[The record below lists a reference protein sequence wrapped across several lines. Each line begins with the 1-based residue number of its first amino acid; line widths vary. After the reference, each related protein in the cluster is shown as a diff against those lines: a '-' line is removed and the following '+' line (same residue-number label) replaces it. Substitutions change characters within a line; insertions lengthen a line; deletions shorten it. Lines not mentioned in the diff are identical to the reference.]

1 MVRLREPIDNN
12 KMDEY
17 NARSKLQIFY
27 VIFVGNKKRQ
37 MQLPPVV
44 S

>member
-27 VIFVGNKKRQ
+27 VIV
-37 MQLPPVV
+37 
-44 S
+44 